1 MLSFNRQPPPESSPA
16 APFGNKDMAKL
27 AKETMAK
34 LELPERRE
42 TNAASRSALSAKLAR
57 VAKSISKASGK

>member
-1 MLSFNRQPPPESSPA
+1 MISFNRQTTPEAPPA

-34 LELPERRE
+34 LDLPERRE
-42 TNAASRSALSAKLAR
+42 PNAASRSALSAKLAR
-57 VAKSISKASGK
+57 VANSMAKASGK